1 MGNQPIEELK
11 SSTFSEQKLPFKL
24 ETEIFVFGQSLPALK
39 ITYYSSLKL
48 LRQGS
53 TRIDSQYTVIDERKY
68 MLNDRGEY
76 EPFVVFGK
84 SAIGYSELKGAV
96 QRLELE
102 EQEKS
107 DPRAKPFSRSIPK
120 TWK

>member
-1 MGNQPIEELK
+1 MGKQPIEELK
-11 SSTFSEQKLPFKL
+11 SSTFSDQELPFKL
-24 ETEIFVFGQSLPALK
+24 ETEIFVFGQPLPALK
-39 ITYYSSLKL
+39 ITYYSNLKL

-53 TRIDSQYTVIDERKY
+53 ARIDKQYMVIDERKY
-68 MLNDRGEY
+68 MLNDRDEY

-84 SAIGYSELKGAV
+84 SAVGYSELKAAV

-102 EQEKS
+102 EQEKN
-107 DPRAKPFSRSIPK
+107 DPRAKPFSRTIPK